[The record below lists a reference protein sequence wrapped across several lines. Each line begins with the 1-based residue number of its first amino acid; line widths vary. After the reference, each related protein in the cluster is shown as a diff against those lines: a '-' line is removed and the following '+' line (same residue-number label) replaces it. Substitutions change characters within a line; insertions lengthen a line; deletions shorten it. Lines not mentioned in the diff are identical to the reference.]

1 MCVVRTVNLSERTVC
16 FTGHRKIPTEK
27 TEIISQRLK
36 ATVIQ
41 LIESGHLYF
50 GTGGAL
56 GFDTLAAQTVLDL
69 KRHYPQIKLILVLPC
84 LSQSDSWCE
93 RDKQVYMDIK
103 ERADKVTYV
112 SQIYTKGCMHKRNR
126 YLVDNSSVCVC
137 YLTENKGG
145 TAYTV
150 NYASLKGKLIINVA
164 DESLLVYNFHN
175 DFNR

>member
-1 MCVVRTVNLSERTVC
+1 
-16 FTGHRKIPTEK
+16 
-27 TEIISQRLK
+27 
-36 ATVIQ
+36 
-41 LIESGHLYF
+41 
-50 GTGGAL
+50 
-56 GFDTLAAQTVLDL
+56 
-69 KRHYPQIKLILVLPC
+69 
-84 LSQSDSWCE
+84 
-93 RDKQVYMDIK
+93 MDIK
-103 ERADKVTYV
+103 ERADKVVYV

-150 NYASLKGKLIINVA
+150 NYASSKDKMIINVA